1 MKVII
6 TVWYSVKPGMREQCI
21 ELARKNVEETRKE
34 EGNLSYAHYPSIEN
48 EQDMFV
54 MEVWES
60 MEAVKKHISAP
71 HYLAFSQARKPML
84 VEGSYRYVIYSG
96 KEVEAGDGI
105 STWSDNVTVQRA
117 DNA

>member
-6 TVWYSVKPGMREQCI
+6 TVWYSVKPGTREQCI
-21 ELARKNVEETRKE
+21 ELAKKNVEETRKE
-34 EGNLSYAHYPSIEN
+34 EGNLSYAHYPSVEN

-60 MEAVKKHISAP
+60 MEAVKKHMNAP

-84 VEGSYRYVIYSG
+84 VEGSFRYVIYSG
-96 KEVEAGDGI
+96 EEIESGGSIANL
-105 STWSDNVTVQRA
+105 TDNS
-117 DNA
+117 